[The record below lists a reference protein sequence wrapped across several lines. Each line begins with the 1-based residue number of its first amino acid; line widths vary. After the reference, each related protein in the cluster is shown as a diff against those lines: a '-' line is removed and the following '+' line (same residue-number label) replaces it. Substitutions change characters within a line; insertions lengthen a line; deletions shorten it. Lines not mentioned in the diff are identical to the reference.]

1 MVDARSVVFGAGD
14 VMECKKAR
22 LDNEPLWL
30 TVTRDGM
37 SESYEFPP
45 GGDDTTVVV
54 GSSDR
59 VQIRVAGAAPIA
71 FYVERVENELC
82 ITSCYPGSDLCID
95 GRVVSGRR
103 TIVGRATVELAGAR
117 LVLSVRDNPPT
128 LPGYYV
134 EATPEAARASA
145 SSAPATSS
153 PIAAD
158 PCLARSN
165 SHEPQPSVSRTALAA
180 GARSISSTAGSPPT
194 ARFARRGT
202 PETAKASEKARDAYL
217 SALDAWFDA
226 TFLSDTGAATAPPKL
241 DEPSSV
247 RTRPASL
254 KQVSVPPRP
263 GPTVGRP
270 YSDFA

>member
-103 TIVGRATVELAGAR
+103 TIVGGAIVELAGAR
-117 LVLSVRDNPPT
+117 LFLAVRDNPPT

-145 SSAPATSS
+145 SSTPATSS

-158 PCLARSN
+158 PSLARSH
-165 SHEPQPSVSRTALAA
+165 SHEKPLPSVSQTALVAS
-180 GARSISSTAGSPPT
+180 ARSVSSSTVPPPIT
-194 ARFARRGT
+194 YFAASGT
-202 PETAKASEKARDAYL
+202 PEPSESPNKVPDAYL
-217 SALDAWFDA
+217 DAIDAWFDA
-226 TFLSDTGAATAPPKL
+226 TFLSDEGTKNVQPRL
-241 DEPSSV
+241 EEPSSV
-247 RTRPASL
+247 RTRPPSL
-254 KQVSVPPRP
+254 KQVS
-263 GPTVGRP
+263 
-270 YSDFA
+270 